1 MGAAI
6 TVVIDR
12 STGEPAYEQIAR
24 QVRAHI
30 ANGGLPAGTPLP
42 GVRTLAADLG
52 VNLNT
57 VARAY
62 RLLADQGFVS
72 IRDRSGV
79 AVAAPAPSPAPD
91 AHAIFQAE
99 LDTLLARMRQAGVPT
114 DDIHRMVDRQLD
126 RLSNPP
132 KESEN

>member
-1 MGAAI
+1 
-6 TVVIDR
+6 
-12 STGEPAYEQIAR
+12 
-24 QVRAHI
+24 
-30 ANGGLPAGTPLP
+30 
-42 GVRTLAADLG
+42 VRTLAADLG

-57 VARAY
+57 VAHAY

-99 LDTLLARMRQAGVPT
+99 LDTLLARMRQAGVPA

-126 RLSNPP
+126 RLSTPP

>member
-1 MGAAI
+1 MNAVLTI
-6 TVVIDR
+6 VIDR
-12 STGEPAYEQIAR
+12 EKDEAAYEQIAR
-24 QVRAHI
+24 QIRAHI
-30 ANGGLPAGTPLP
+30 TAGALQPQTMLP

-79 AVAAPAPSPAPD
+79 LVSPPARSPAPE
-91 AHAIFQAE
+91 ASASFQAE
-99 LDTLLARMRQAGVPT
+99 LDELLARMRQAGVPS
-114 DDIHRMVDRQLD
+114 DVVRRMVDR
-126 RLSNPP
+126 RF
-132 KESEN
+132 ER